1 MKSRIDF
8 GKASN
13 RLRCAL
19 VKGDG
24 FDMQV
29 MKGHLEEG
37 TGEAGGVEPKVWITQ
52 IQKVIGWTNN
62 NYIINNEEV

>member
-1 MKSRIDF
+1 MKSRVDF

-37 TGEAGGVEPKVWITQ
+37 TGEAGGVEPKVRIT
-52 IQKVIGWTNN
+52 
-62 NYIINNEEV
+62 